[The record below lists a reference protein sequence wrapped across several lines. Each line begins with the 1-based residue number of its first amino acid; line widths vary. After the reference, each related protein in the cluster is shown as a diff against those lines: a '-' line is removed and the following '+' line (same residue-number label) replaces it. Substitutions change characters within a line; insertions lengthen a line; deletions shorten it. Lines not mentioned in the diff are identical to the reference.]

1 MLDSERAARK
11 VQRDLSSI
19 WEQERSESPLGL
31 VYPRQ
36 VTYFSQVK
44 RRKPKHRYFD
54 IMLTYNITFLDPQ
67 VSAVM
72 KFATCLVDFAR
83 SRDHLFERQLGASG
97 AGFRSRRLQTQRRQQ
112 REA

>member
-1 MLDSERAARK
+1 MAKDGENETIHLTDSTILGDGNLGHDELDPLLLMLDSERAARK

-44 RRKPKHRYFD
+44 RRK
-54 IMLTYNITFLDPQ
+54 T
-67 VSAVM
+67 
-72 KFATCLVDFAR
+72 
-83 SRDHLFERQLGASG
+83 
-97 AGFRSRRLQTQRRQQ
+97 
-112 REA
+112 EA